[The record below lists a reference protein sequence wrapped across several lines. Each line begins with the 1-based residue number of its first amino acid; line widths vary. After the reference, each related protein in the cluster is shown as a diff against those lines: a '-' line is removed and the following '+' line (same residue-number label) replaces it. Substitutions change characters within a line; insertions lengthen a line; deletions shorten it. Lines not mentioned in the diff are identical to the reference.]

1 MGKQNSD
8 NRRKPEPWLY
18 TEQFL
23 RPYATTRNHRSTRSH
38 YRRYLRLLADWV
50 QEEEQRGY
58 DPDEPRPLDPAQLT
72 TETIRD
78 YCDWLAE
85 ARSWSTTRTYM
96 TGILSYLSH
105 LEAEG
110 LLPDAVSV
118 SRLRAYV
125 RQRGQRENVRPSRRV
140 LSLDDLRMR
149 HVPEMV
155 RYYDTLPL
163 PHRGQCDY
171 NERLSL
177 LRNRAIMHVLYATAM
192 RIFELAQLNR
202 DDVRPGVSY
211 VVITGKRHKQ
221 RPIHLRDYVH
231 EAVQAYLAERH
242 DRNVALFVSHSRNSN
257 GQRLSANTI
266 GIVAKKAARGVGA
279 DLLSAHDIR
288 HFRAIQLLR
297 RGVPLEVVQE
307 FLGHESISTTRD
319 VYATTVGIQVVR
331 EWLDRADDRT
341 LEEAARRHEEE
352 WREWGTAEPLPE
364 VDFSS

>member
-1 MGKQNSD
+1 MDDRSD
-8 NRRKPEPWLY
+8 NTGRKAQPWLH
-18 TEQFL
+18 TERFL
-23 RPYATTRNHRSTRSH
+23 RPYAASRGRRSTTSH
-38 YRRYLRLLADWV
+38 YRRYLRMLADWV
-50 QEEEQRGY
+50 QEEERDGY
-58 DPDEPRPLDPAQLT
+58 DQEQERPLDPAGLT
-72 TETIRD
+72 TDTLRD
-78 YCDWLAE
+78 YCDWLAAE
-85 ARSWSTTRTYM
+85 RTWSTTRTYM
-96 TGILSYLSH
+96 TGIISYLTH

-125 RQRGQRENVRPSRRV
+125 RQRGKRENVRASRRV
-140 LSLDDLRMR
+140 LSLDDMRMR

-163 PHRGQCDY
+163 PDPGQSEY

-177 LRNRAIMHVLYATAM
+177 LRNRAIMHLLYATAM

-231 EAVQAYLAERH
+231 DSVQAYLAERT
-242 DRNVALFVSHSRNSN
+242 DNNVALFVSHSRNSA
-257 GQRLSANTI
+257 GRRLTANTI
-266 GIVAKKAARGVGA
+266 GIIAKKAARGVGA

-307 FLGHESISTTRD
+307 FLGHENISTTRD

-331 EWLDRADDRT
+331 EWLDRADDGS
-341 LEEAARRHEEE
+341 LEEAVRRHQKELRQWE
-352 WREWGTAEPLPE
+352 TADPLPQF
-364 VDFSS
+364 DPD

>member
-1 MGKQNSD
+1 MAANTA
-8 NRRKPEPWLY
+8 EPWLH
-18 TEQFL
+18 TERFL
-23 RPYATTRNHRSTRSH
+23 RPYATTRGRRSTRSH
-38 YRRYLRLLADWV
+38 YRRYLRMLADWV
-50 QEEEQRGY
+50 QEEERDGY
-58 DPDEPRPLDPAQLT
+58 DEEQERPLDPGGLT
-72 TETIRD
+72 TDTIRD
-78 YCDWLAE
+78 YCDWLASE
-85 ARSWSTTRTYM
+85 RTWSTTRTYM
-96 TGILSYLSH
+96 SGIISYLSH

-118 SRLRAYV
+118 SRVRAYV
-125 RQRGQRENVRPSRRV
+125 RQRGQRENVRASRRV

-155 RYYDTLPL
+155 RYYDTVPL
-163 PHRGQCDY
+163 PDPGESDY
-171 NERLSL
+171 NARLSL

-231 EAVQAYLAERH
+231 DSVQAYLAERT
-242 DRNVALFVSHSRNSN
+242 DNNVALFVSHSRNSD
-257 GQRLSANTI
+257 GRRLTANTI
-266 GIVAKKAARGVGA
+266 GIIAKKAARGVGA

-331 EWLDRADDRT
+331 EWLDRADDGS
-341 LEEAARRHEEE
+341 LEEAVRRHEEE
-352 WREWGTAEPLPE
+352 LREWESAGPLPNL
-364 VDFSS
+364 DPD